1 MKSILVT
8 GGAGFIGSHTCLSLL
23 KKGYMVYVLDSYINS
38 SPVSLQRISM
48 ILEKENV
55 KIDDKLTIL
64 KGDLRKE
71 SDIKKIF
78 DIALKKNKPIE
89 AVVHFAGLKAVGE
102 SSKKAI
108 KYWDFNV
115 LGTISLLKV
124 MEEYD
129 CWTIVFS
136 SSATVYKANKNS
148 LMDENNEL
156 GPSNPYGLTKFVIEK
171 MLNDAFRSNNKWRI
185 INLRYF
191 NPIGAHPSGL
201 IGEDPLGIPNN
212 LFPLIMQVAIGK
224 INQIKIFGKDWPTKD
239 GTGIRDYIHV
249 MDLAEGHLK
258 ALEFLINEKPQI
270 CSINLGTGIGTSVLE
285 LIKTFEKINKVKIPY
300 VFTCRRKGDNG
311 FVVAD
316 NTLAKS
322 TLSWIP
328 KMTIEN
334 MCRDGYL
341 WQINNPNGYLK

>member
-1 MKSILVT
+1 MNSILVT

-23 KKGYMVYVLDSYINS
+23 KKGYTVYVLDSYINS
-38 SPVSLQRISM
+38 SPVPLQRISI

-78 DIALKKNKPIE
+78 EIALKKNKPIE

-102 SSKKAI
+102 SNKKAI

-124 MEEYD
+124 MEDYD
-129 CWTIVFS
+129 CWNIVFS
-136 SSATVYKANKNS
+136 SSATIYRPKKNS
-148 LMDENNEL
+148 LMDENHEL
-156 GPSNPYGLTKFVIEK
+156 GPSNPYGVTKFVIEK
-171 MLNDAFRSNNKWRI
+171 MLNDAFRSNQKWRI

-224 INQIKIFGKDWPTKD
+224 INEIKIFGKDWPTKD

-270 CSINLGTGIGTSVLE
+270 CNINLGTGIGTSVLE
-285 LIKTFEKINKVKIPY
+285 LIKTFEKINNVKIPY
-300 VFTCRRKGDNG
+300 VFTGRRKGDNA

-316 NTLAKS
+316 NSLAQS
-322 TLSWIP
+322 NLNWIP
-328 KMTIEN
+328 KMNIEH